1 MGYKAKI
8 SLHFSRKEYKPSP
21 MPCPLWDS
29 VGGVVQGGFCILH
42 KSGTASPGAWHSPG
56 LAVWPGMLGRLAALL
71 ERLGGGFI
79 GCRCW
84 AALSCCDFLR
94 APSLLPSL
102 PLQIVGFLGVGGG
115 AGSGAGLGAGSAWVQ
130 AFPLPWAGGMLALPC
145 WPCVLSASAGCW
157 LFLVSSG
164 AGSPL
169 VSAGLC
175 WALTAWVLL
184 GAGSGSTW
192 ASLVPGSPPGC
203 RAGRVSRPC
212 RWWWLGWVI
221 GWR

>member
-1 MGYKAKI
+1 MKSLEVWRKGYKAD
-8 SLHFSRKEYKPSP
+8 FSPGLGRSKCKVSP
-21 MPCPLWDS
+21 LPCLSWDS
-29 VGGVVQGGFCILH
+29 MGSVGQGRFRILH
-42 KSGTASPGAWHSPG
+42 KSGIVSPGAWHSPG

-102 PLQIVGFLGVGGG
+102 PLQIVGSLGAGGG

-130 AFPLPWAGGMLALPC
+130 AFPVPWAGWDAGASC
-145 WPCVLSASAGCW
+145 WPCVLSGSAWCW
-157 LFLVSSG
+157 PCLASSG

-169 VSAGLC
+169 VPAGLC
-175 WALTAWVLL
+175 WALTAWGLL
-184 GAGSGSTW
+184 GAGSGSAW
-192 ASLVPGSPPGC
+192 ASLAPGSPPGC

-212 RWWWLGWVI
+212 RWW
-221 GWR
+221 